1 MINEDGVMVRVRKGS
16 DSLPQH
22 LEWPVRDRG
31 SWEKVKE
38 ERLGLDIQPRLPQIC
53 ESLARTYSG
62 HDYPLGVIMDGFF
75 NIPRELLSLTRLLM
89 MYYDDPPLMH
99 DVTSH
104 FSTLFLALLEEVVT
118 RVELDCV
125 YFWED
130 LAFKNGPLISPG
142 LFPEF
147 LVPAYQRVT
156 GFLRAHGIDVICVD
170 TDGDFSLL
178 IPLFSE
184 GGVNGFYPFEV
195 QAGMDVVRV
204 RKAYPQLLIQGGID
218 KTKIAAGA
226 AAIDL
231 KLEAKLPTM
240 LALGGYVPFCD
251 HFVPPDVSWDS
262 FVYYRQK
269 VSEYVDRHR
278 P

>member
-1 MINEDGVMVRVRKGS
+1 
-16 DSLPQH
+16 
-22 LEWPVRDRG
+22 
-31 SWEKVKE
+31 
-38 ERLGLDIQPRLPQIC
+38 
-53 ESLARTYSG
+53 
-62 HDYPLGVIMDGFF
+62 
-75 NIPRELLSLTRLLM
+75 
-89 MYYDDPPLMH
+89 
-99 DVTSH
+99 
-104 FSTLFLALLEEVVT
+104 
-118 RVELDCV
+118 
-125 YFWED
+125 
-130 LAFKNGPLISPG
+130 
-142 LFPEF
+142 
-147 LVPAYQRVT
+147 
-156 GFLRAHGIDVICVD
+156 
-170 TDGDFSLL
+170 
-178 IPLFSE
+178 
-184 GGVNGFYPFEV
+184 
-195 QAGMDVVRV
+195 MDVVRV